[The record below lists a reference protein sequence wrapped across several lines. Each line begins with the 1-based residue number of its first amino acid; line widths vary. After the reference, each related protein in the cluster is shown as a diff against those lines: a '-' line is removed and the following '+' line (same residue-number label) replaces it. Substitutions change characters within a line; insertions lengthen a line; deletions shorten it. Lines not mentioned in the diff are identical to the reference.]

1 MAKRN
6 KHPIV
11 LVQKKSPRLYFQRD
25 GPASELSLVYFRFDF
40 NWAPHLRPTLSY
52 DIRTLTVDVVFMEE
66 MEVCLAAPRGG
77 AAAPRRERLLK
88 LEMALIPDMPL
99 TLWVSPIRDELK
111 GKGHVRSLF
120 SFWLLYSY
128 RWTERTTKKNGIH
141 FTVLNLLPYIVLG
154 GYPHIFMRTEIK
166 MIQQTNGLMV
176 LVHF

>member
-11 LVQKKSPRLYFQRD
+11 LVQKKI
-25 GPASELSLVYFRFDF
+25 PALLFSTGRSCHLSLELSLAYFTFEF
-40 NWAPHLRPTLSY
+40 ILVPHMRPTLSY

-99 TLWVSPIRDELK
+99 TL
-111 GKGHVRSLF
+111 
-120 SFWLLYSY
+120 
-128 RWTERTTKKNGIH
+128 
-141 FTVLNLLPYIVLG
+141 
-154 GYPHIFMRTEIK
+154 
-166 MIQQTNGLMV
+166 
-176 LVHF
+176 